1 MGLVS
6 RSCRFAGTSAAARA
20 GAAGAAS
27 GGGGGMGWVD
37 IFKGLKHGA
46 LNVCGIAG
54 GFFFTEWV
62 GGRRRGEEGVH
73 EKR

>member
-1 MGLVS
+1 
-6 RSCRFAGTSAAARA
+6 
-20 GAAGAAS
+20 
-27 GGGGGMGWVD
+27 MGWVD